1 MAPAPERGVCILR
14 PLLRWSARALAGLL
28 LALMLLLAGLWVW
41 TGSDTSLAVALQRV
55 QSVLPAGQ
63 TLQTRDVSGSLRHGG
78 HIGWLRWQ
86 QGELSVELNQITL
99 AWEPGALLQRRLHL
113 SQLHIERMVIQ
124 DQRAPTPAAPTPPPT
139 DLGLPFQVDADVQ
152 IDAVEI
158 TGLSTQ
164 RLDKLSAHYQF
175 DSYLHRIDKGQGQF
189 LSNNYSF
196 SAQLQASG
204 PMALEVQA
212 HGAVDAAVPGS
223 AQPLRLDAQASLRG
237 ALAGPQAELVLQ
249 ADLKPQAPPATS
261 PPARAVV
268 AKGTQPSA
276 MQASLSAHIAPW
288 QAQKILRAQGQ
299 WQALNV
305 ASLWPQAP
313 QTLLTGQASV
323 SPQGDNWQADLVLD
337 NAQSGPWN
345 QQRLPV
351 QQVQAK
357 VLYTGGHW
365 LLQSLKAQA
374 AGGQIQANGQFGTAP
389 VAGAAPGS
397 PSALWQGQARVQ
409 GLNPAAIDTR
419 LATDTLSGTANVH
432 QSADTH
438 FSFDVD
444 VQSSQKRAAS
454 VAAVQT
460 DLLAGLHLQSLKA
473 QGTWA
478 APLLVITEL
487 QLDAQQAKLQGQLQV
502 NTASLATQ
510 GKLNL
515 SLSGLQA
522 VADGRASAS
531 DGLGTLSIQVQDA
544 TQASHW
550 LSWLPAVKQ
559 QLAGGQLRGKAD
571 LSAHWRGGWQRAMQG
586 LQLDASLNAP
596 QLDWLPAAPA
606 PSTPLALRDTQLSL
620 SGLIS
625 SLQVSSQGRISK
637 GAQQAQW
644 QTQATA
650 GRATDGSWHAS
661 VEQAQL
667 SVRGPNS
674 AIPWSVRLGA
684 PNAPAGAASA
694 ATPAAVSLRWLPGAS
709 VSTLTVSAG
718 SARLTGP
725 GASAASFQWQ
735 PMQWAQPVKP
745 GQTSQRPAQWRSQ
758 GRIDGVPLAWLDAFT
773 QKPMA
778 ELGIS
783 SDVLLAGSW
792 DAAQSDTLHV
802 RATLERSAGDV
813 RIQADA
819 GRSAALPAGMQE
831 AWMQVNLDD
840 DQVSGTLRW
849 NSQRAG
855 RALAAFGTRI
865 KTDSGGWTWP
875 GDAPLG
881 GSLQL
886 QLPPVDAWSV
896 LAPPGW
902 RLHGTVDSHIDLSGT
917 HAKPLWEGTLRA
929 RDLAVRSLV
938 DGIDFG
944 QGTLDARLHGQ
955 QLDIQTFTL
964 RGAGTPQDAAAGG
977 LVNITGSV
985 LWLPESGQTDLRQ
998 RVQMALQAKLT
1009 ALRLSA
1015 RPDRR
1020 LVASG
1025 QLQADLKDA
1034 RLTVRGSLT
1043 ADQAL
1048 ITLPDDSTPTLDD
1061 DVRVRAGGAATTST
1075 KNQAAASQADTKPG
1089 VRVVPDVSVSLD
1101 LGPDFQLRG
1110 RGLQARL
1117 AGKLVLTAS
1126 GSAAPELTG
1135 SIRTVNGTYQAYGQ
1149 RLQIERGLIRFYG
1162 PIDNPALAI
1171 LAIRPKLSQR
1181 VGVQITGTALSPV
1194 VSLYS
1199 EPSLSDVETLTWL
1212 VLGRGSGAGG
1222 AEGALL
1228 QQAAMAL
1235 LGGNG
1240 KSVSDSLS
1248 KAFGLDEL
1256 SFRGGESATASS
1268 AASSASV
1275 TLGKRLSQDF
1285 YIAYESSLGGAMGV
1299 FYIFYDLSKRLTLRA
1314 QTGEQSAVDLI
1325 FTLRY
1330 D

>member
-1 MAPAPERGVCILR
+1 MK
-14 PLLRWSARALAGLL
+14 PLLRWSLRALAGLL

-41 TGSDTSLAVALQRV
+41 TGNDTSLAAALQQV
-55 QSVLPAGQ
+55 QNALPAGQ
-63 TLQTRDVSGSLRHGG
+63 TLETRDVSGSLRHGG

-86 QGELSVELNQITL
+86 QGELSIELKQVTL

-113 SQLHIERMVIQ
+113 SQLRIHHMLIQ

-139 DLGLPFQVDADVQ
+139 SLSLPFQVDADVQ
-152 IDAVEI
+152 VDAVEV

-164 RLDKLSAHYQF
+164 RLDKLSFHYEF
-175 DSYLHRIDKGQGQF
+175 DSYLHRLDKGHGLF
-189 LSNNYSF
+189 LSNIYSF
-196 SAQLQASG
+196 TAQLQASG
-204 PMALEVQA
+204 PMALQVQA
-212 HGAVDAAVPGS
+212 NGAVDAAVPGS
-223 AQPLRLDAQASLRG
+223 PRPLRLEAQASLHG
-237 ALAGPQAELVLQ
+237 ALAGTLAELVLQ
-249 ADLKPQAPPATS
+249 AELKPQVPPHTS
-261 PPARAVV
+261 PAPTKE
-268 AKGTQPSA
+268 AKSAA
-276 MQASLSAHIAPW
+276 MQASLTAHIAPW
-288 QAQKILRAQGQ
+288 QVQKIISAQGQ
-299 WQALNV
+299 WQALNL
-305 ASLWPQAP
+305 ASIWPQAP

-323 SPQGDNWQADLVLD
+323 SPQGDNWQADLDLD
-337 NAQSGPWN
+337 NSLSGPWN

-351 QQVQAK
+351 QQAQAK

-365 LLQSLKAQA
+365 LLQSLKALG
-374 AGGQIQANGQFGTAP
+374 AGGQIQAQGQFG
-389 VAGAAPGS
+389 AAPTTGAVANS
-397 PSALWQGQARVQ
+397 PTALWQSQVHVKGI
-409 GLNPAAIDTR
+409 NPAAIDTR
-419 LATDTLSGTANVH
+419 LAVDVINGTASVR
-432 QSADTH
+432 QDKDTR
-438 FSFDVD
+438 FSFDMD
-444 VQSSQKRAAS
+444 LQSSQKH
-454 VAAVQT
+454 AVSAGDARK
-460 DLLAGLHLQSLKA
+460 DLLAGLLLQSLKA
-473 QGTWA
+473 KGTWT
-478 APLLVITEL
+478 APLLAITAL
-487 QLDAQQAKLQGQLQV
+487 QLDAQQARLQGQLQF

-510 GKLNL
+510 GKLGL
-515 SLSGLQA
+515 SLPGLQA
-522 VADGRASAS
+522 AIDGRASAS
-531 DGLGTLSIQVQDA
+531 DGLGTLSIQVHDA
-544 TQASHW
+544 ALASQW
-550 LSWLPAVKQ
+550 LSWLPEVKK
-559 QLAGGQLRGKAD
+559 QLADGQLRGKAT
-571 LSAHWRGGWQRAMQG
+571 LTAQWQGGWQRGMQG
-586 LQLDASLNAP
+586 LHVDANLNAP
-596 QLDWLPAAPA
+596 QFDWLPAAPA
-606 PSTPLALRDTQLSL
+606 PSTPLELRDTQLTL

-625 SLQVSSQGRISK
+625 NLQVSSQGRINQ
-637 GAQQAQW
+637 GAQHAQW

-650 GRATDGSWHAS
+650 GRATDGSWQAS
-661 VEQAQL
+661 IGQALL

-674 AIPWSVRLGA
+674 ATPWSVRLGM

-694 ATPAAVSLRWLPGAS
+694 ATPAVSLRWLPGPSA
-709 VSTLTVSAG
+709 STLTVSAG
-718 SARLTGP
+718 SARLIGP
-725 GASAASFQWQ
+725 GASSASIQWQ
-735 PMQWAQPVKP
+735 PMQWAQAVNP
-745 GQTSQRPAQWRSQ
+745 GRASQRPAQWHSQ
-758 GRIDGVPLAWLDAFT
+758 GQIDGVPLAWLDAFT

-783 SDVLLAGSW
+783 SDVLLSGSW
-792 DAAQSDTLHV
+792 DAAQSDTLHLS
-802 RATLERSAGDV
+802 ATLERSAGDV

-819 GRSAALPAGMQE
+819 GRSVALPAGMQE
-831 AWMQVNLDD
+831 AWVQVNLDGE
-840 DQVSGTLRW
+840 QVSGTLRW

-855 RALAAFGTRI
+855 RALAAFGTQL
-865 KTDSGGWTWP
+865 KTGSNGWTWP
-875 GDAPLG
+875 ADAPVG
-881 GSLQL
+881 ASLQL
-886 QLPPVDAWSV
+886 QLPPVDAWSA

-902 RLHGTVDSHIDLSGT
+902 RLHGTVDSHIDLNGT
-917 HAKPLWEGTLRA
+917 RAKPMWEGTLRA

-944 QGTLDARLHGQ
+944 QGNLDARVHGQ

-977 LVNITGSV
+977 SLSITGSV
-985 LWLPESGQTDLRQ
+985 RWLPESGQTDIRQ
-998 RVQMALQAKLT
+998 RVQMALQAQLT

-1034 RLTVRGSLT
+1034 KLIVRGSLT

-1048 ITLPDDSTPTLDD
+1048 ITLPDDTTPTLDD
-1061 DVRVRAGGAATTST
+1061 DVHVRPGSAAAASAS
-1075 KNQAAASQADTKPG
+1075 KQAIASQADAKPG

-1101 LGPDFQLRG
+1101 MGPDFQLRG

-1117 AGKLVLTAS
+1117 AGKLVLTAN
-1126 GSAAPELTG
+1126 GSSPPELTG

-1162 PIDNPALAI
+1162 PINNPALAI

-1228 QQAAMAL
+1228 QQAALAL

-1240 KSVSDSLS
+1240 KGVSDKLS
-1248 KAFGLDEL
+1248 AAFGLDEL
-1256 SFRGGESATASS
+1256 SFSGGEGSTASG
-1268 AASSASV
+1268 AASAASV